1 MKQRINPEV
10 EVLINKS
17 FYEKFRGVAIP
28 LLDITDICDEA
39 AKSYDGTALS
49 IEKFM
54 EKKADSYK
62 NKNHRKTL

>member
-10 EVLINKS
+10 EAIINKS

-28 LLDITDICDEA
+28 ILDIIDICDEA
-39 AKSYDGTALS
+39 AKSYDGTNLS

-54 EKKADSYK
+54 KKKADSYK
-62 NKNHRKTL
+62 NKIRGKTL

>member
-1 MKQRINPEV
+1 MKTRINPEV
-10 EVLINKS
+10 EALINKS

-28 LLDITDICDEA
+28 LLDIPEICDEA

-54 EKKADSYK
+54 STKAETYK
-62 NKNHRKTL
+62 NKPQRRSL